1 MEKIIIDLEAKTDKA
16 VKGIEKVAK
25 EVQELNKE
33 VVSSNKDTAKSLK
46 GVEKASKLAAG
57 GIKAI
62 GTTLKAIGIGL
73 VISALASLKDLFSQN
88 QKVVDVFNVAF
99 ETLGQLV
106 SQTVNAFTD
115 IYNELTK
122 TSDQFDAL
130 GKVIGG
136 LTTIYMTP
144 LKLAFYGI
152 KLAVQEAML
161 AWEQSFFGGKDKE
174 TIKELNLSILE
185 TKDNIISVGEDA
197 VQAGKDVVNNFGE
210 AITEVV
216 DGSKVVVKELG
227 EVSVKAAIQTAKANN
242 EIQKSAELAA
252 ARQGLIFEKFDRQ
265 AEKLRQ
271 VRDEER
277 NSIEERKKAND
288 ALLVEIDKAEQAS
301 LAQAQLQLSI
311 ANANLAKD
319 KDNVEFKVAQIEATR
334 ELAAVQAQFEG
345 IRSEQL
351 ANDLAL
357 SKELTEI
364 DKTRAES
371 QSKIANDKKRFNAE
385 QIDDELLRLEKLK
398 EIAALEQEQE
408 QIRLQALIDNENAG
422 TQAKI
427 DAQIALDEF
436 NEQSRQTNI
445 TRDQEIATAEIKI
458 EEEKRNARSQTL
470 NNLVSIAGAETA
482 IGKAALIAKQILMAK
497 ELVMEVSKTI
507 SFATQASARSAVA
520 MAEGSAQTAKIGF
533 PQNIPM
539 LIGYAAQA
547 VGIFSAIKSATSKAK
562 VSAPPQPSIP
572 TPSATPTPSSVPPSF
587 NVVGGGATNQLAE
600 AIGGQSQQPVQA
612 YVVANDVTTSQSLDR
627 NIVEGASI

>member
-16 VKGIEKVAK
+16 VKGIDKVAK

-46 GVEKASKLAAG
+46 GVEKASKSAAG

-227 EVSVKAAIQTAKANN
+227 EVSVKAAIETAKANN

-445 TRDQEIATAEIKI
+445 TRDQEIANAEIKI

-470 NNLVSIAGAETA
+470 DNFVSIAGAETA

>member
-1 MEKIIIDLEAKTDKA
+1 M
-16 VKGIEKVAK
+16 
-25 EVQELNKE
+25 
-33 VVSSNKDTAKSLK
+33 
-46 GVEKASKLAAG
+46 
-57 GIKAI
+57 
-62 GTTLKAIGIGL
+62 
-73 VISALASLKDLFSQN
+73 
-88 QKVVDVFNVAF
+88 
-99 ETLGQLV
+99 
-106 SQTVNAFTD
+106 
-115 IYNELTK
+115 
-122 TSDQFDAL
+122 
-130 GKVIGG
+130 GK
-136 LTTIYMTP
+136 
-144 LKLAFYGI
+144 
-152 KLAVQEAML
+152 
-161 AWEQSFFGGKDKE
+161 
-174 TIKELNLSILE
+174 
-185 TKDNIISVGEDA
+185 
-197 VQAGKDVVNNFGE
+197 
-210 AITEVV
+210 
-216 DGSKVVVKELG
+216 
-227 EVSVKAAIQTAKANN
+227 VSVKAAIETAKANN

-277 NSIEERKKAND
+277 NSIEDRKKAND

>member
-16 VKGIEKVAK
+16 VKGIDKVAK

-46 GVEKASKLAAG
+46 GVEKASKSAAG

-88 QKVVDVFNVAF
+88 QKVVDTFNVAF

-106 SQTVNAFTD
+106 SQTVGAFTD

-136 LTTIYMTP
+136 LTTIFITP

-152 KLAVQEAML
+152 KLGIQEAML
-161 AWEQSFFGGKDKE
+161 AWENSFFGGKDKE
-174 TIKELNLSILE
+174 TLKELNLSILE
-185 TKDNIISVGEDA
+185 TKENIISVGEDA
-197 VQAGKDVVNNFGE
+197 IQAGKDVVNNYGE
-210 AITEVV
+210 AITEVI
-216 DGSKVVVKELG
+216 DGSKVAIDKLG
-227 EVSVKAAIQTAKANN
+227 KVSVDAAVATAKANN

-277 NSIEERKKAND
+277 NSIEDRKKAND

-351 ANDLAL
+351 SNDLAL

-371 QSKIANDKKRFNAE
+371 QSQIANDKKRFNAE
-385 QIDDELLRLEKLK
+385 QIDDELLKLEKLK
-398 EIAALEQEQE
+398 ELAALEQEQE

-436 NEQSRQTNI
+436 NEQSRQTNL
-445 TRDQEIATAEIKI
+445 TRDKEIAKAKI
-458 EEEKRNARSQTL
+458 TIAKTEADAKRKTLDATGNAL
-470 NNLVSIAGAETA
+470 NQLGAIAGEETA
-482 IGKAALIAKQILMAK
+482 AGKALGI
-497 ELVMEVSKTI
+497 
-507 SFATQASARSAVA
+507 ASATINTYRGVSDALAATTVTPFDTALKFINAGAILSSGLKNVKKIISVKVPKSTGGGAVPSG
-520 MAEGSAQTAKIGF
+520 GS
-533 PQNIPM
+533 
-539 LIGYAAQA
+539 
-547 VGIFSAIKSATSKAK
+547 VGS
-562 VSAPPQPSIP
+562 V
-572 TPSATPTPSSVPPSF
+572 PSSQPPAF
-587 NVVGGGATNQLAE
+587 NVVGGGATNQLAD
-600 AIGGQSQQPVQA
+600 AIGSQSQQPVQA
-612 YVVANDVTTSQSLDR
+612 FVVANDVTTSQSLDR

>member
-16 VKGIEKVAK
+16 VKGIDKVAK

-46 GVEKASKLAAG
+46 GVEKASKSAAG

-115 IYNELTK
+115 IYNALTQTK
-122 TSDQFDAL
+122 GQFDAL

-161 AWEQSFFGGKDKE
+161 AWEQSFFGGKDKD

-197 VQAGKDVVNNFGE
+197 IQAGKDVVNNFGE

-227 EVSVKAAIQTAKANN
+227 EVSVKAAVETAKANN
-242 EIQKSAELAA
+242 DIQKSAELAA

-301 LAQAQLQLSI
+301 LAQAKLQLSI

-319 KDNVEFKVAQIEATR
+319 KDNVEFKVAQIEATK

-371 QSKIANDKKRFNAE
+371 QSQIANDKKRFNAE

-445 TRDQEIATAEIKI
+445 TRDQEIANAEIKI
-458 EEEKRNARSQTL
+458 EEEKRNARSKTL
-470 NNLVSIAGAETA
+470 DNFVSIAGAETA

-572 TPSATPTPSSVPPSF
+572 TPSTTPTPSSVPPSF

-600 AIGGQSQQPVQA
+600 AIGSQSQQPVQA

>member
-16 VKGIEKVAK
+16 VKGIDKVAK